1 MYRTAVL
8 RGEDDETRTGP
19 VPADQGRT
27 RAGEGLPPVEPV
39 RKPVSP
45 LAGATARRNMENR
58 FYCLPAI
65 FLI

>member
-8 RGEDDETRTGP
+8 RGEDDESRAGP

-45 LAGATARRNMENR
+45 LTGATAGRITENR
-58 FYCLPAI
+58 FIASQQY
-65 FLI
+65 F